1 MFVKEEVEG
10 WRYQSG
16 GGHRVAR
23 QVVYVGQTGFWLQTE
38 DASA

>member
-1 MFVKEEVEG
+1 MLVKEEVEG

-16 GGHRVAR
+16 GTHKVAT
-23 QVVYVGQTGFWLQTE
+23 QGVCVGQTGVWLQTE